1 MIETKDITKMVQ
13 HVVRRNRGIADPQ
26 IMHPMREWVTG
37 IGVTA
42 LGVFAGS
49 ILAAWSYT
57 YYQAKTDE
65 VIVVT
70 ETPIPY
76 NASLVAEA
84 LSIYRSKLEAY
95 NAVTNTSRVSDVSD
109 SNVVE
114 IGEIATTTEAGTDA
128 EPVLDTSVINEDE
141 AVIESSLETPV
152 APDLAI

>member
-13 HVVRRNRGIADPQ
+13 HVVRRNRGVADPQ

-42 LGVFAGS
+42 LGVLAGS
-49 ILAAWSYT
+49 ILAAWLYT

-65 VIVVT
+65 VIAVT

-76 NASLVAEA
+76 NATLVAEA

-95 NAVTNTSRVSDVSD
+95 NAVTGISAIGDNSA
-109 SNVVE
+109 VE
-114 IGEIATTTEAGTDA
+114 IAETATTTEAGTDV
-128 EPVLDTSVINEDE
+128 EPALDTPVVNEVE
-141 AVIESSLETPV
+141 TVIESNLETPV